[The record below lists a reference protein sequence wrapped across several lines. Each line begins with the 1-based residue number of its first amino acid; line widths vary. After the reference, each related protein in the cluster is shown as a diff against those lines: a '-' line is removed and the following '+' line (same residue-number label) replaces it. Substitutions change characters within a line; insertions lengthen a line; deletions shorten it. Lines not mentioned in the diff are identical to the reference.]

1 MAGIMQRTSALTD
14 RLRAVSAWIIDLPI
28 RVTLWLCDH
37 ATGPLPETEADPA
50 REREE
55 AAKIVRLPR
64 R

>member
-1 MAGIMQRTSALTD
+1 
-14 RLRAVSAWIIDLPI
+14 LRAVSAWIIDLPI